1 MDNMHILALTLLAV
15 ILTAGACQKTPSTE
29 MPDNTPFSLSTETV
43 EAGSEGGS
51 STITINSSE
60 KVNIVGLCDWCKYVL
75 SPWNEGKSELEL
87 TISEN
92 RSTESRSFSFSIIC
106 KEEKKVLTVN
116 QAGRE
121 IKPIEENGAVLFARS
136 LGMGWNLGNQMDAI
150 INGVSSETAWGN
162 SKCTQETFNG
172 LKEKGFGAVRIP
184 VTWTGHIGEAP
195 EYKVDED
202 WLARVKEIA
211 GYAHKAGLKAIVNLH
226 HDEGWLN
233 ILTLSKGG
241 EQAEEIKARYSALW
255 AQIAEYL
262 KDEED
267 WLMFEAFN
275 ELHDGSWGGG
285 SNNNDGGAQYR
296 AINEL
301 NQLFVNTVR
310 KTGSKNAD
318 RYLGIPGYCTNPSLT
333 VKYLELPEDS
343 ATDRL
348 MVSIHYYDP
357 SGFALGQNPDYTEWG
372 HTGARGK
379 KDPYHNEQSVQE
391 CLGSVRERFID
402 NNIPVYFGE
411 TGCVNRSDA
420 RSRAFQ
426 KYWMEYVYKCASDNG
441 IAMFLW
447 DNGAKGSGE
456 ESFGFID
463 HGNGSYINNSKEII
477 DVMLKALDRSDSSY
491 TLETVYN
498 SAP

>member
-1 MDNMHILALTLLAV
+1 MKKMHALTLALLSV
-15 ILTAGACQKTPSTE
+15 LLTAGACQKTPAPGK
-29 MPDNTPFSLSTETV
+29 PDNTPLSLSAETV
-43 EAGSEGGS
+43 EIGAEGGS
-51 STITINSSE
+51 QNITVSSSE

-75 SPWNEGKSELEL
+75 SPWSEGQSKLEL
-87 TISEN
+87 SISEN
-92 RSTESRSFSFSIIC
+92 GSTEGRSFSFSIIC
-106 KEEKKVLTVN
+106 KDEKKVLSVN
-116 QAGRE
+116 QAGKE
-121 IKPIEENGAVLFARS
+121 VKPIEENDAVRFARS

-162 SKCTQETFNG
+162 PKCTQETFNG
-172 LKEKGFGAVRIP
+172 LKDKGFGAVRIP
-184 VTWTGHIGEAP
+184 VTWSGHIGEAP
-195 EYKVDED
+195 EYKVDEA

-211 GYAHKAGLKAIVNLH
+211 RYAHNAGLKAIVNLH
-226 HDEGWLN
+226 HDGDWLK
-233 ILTLSKGG
+233 IVTLSKGG
-241 EQAEEIKARYSALW
+241 EQAEEIKALYSALW
-255 AQIAEYL
+255 TQIAEYL
-262 KDEED
+262 KEEED

-275 ELHDGSWGGG
+275 ELHDGSWGYG
-285 SNNNDGGAQYR
+285 SNTSDGGAQYR

-310 KTGSKNAD
+310 KTGGKNAD

-343 ATDRL
+343 ASNRL
-348 MVSIHYYDP
+348 MVAIHYYDP
-357 SGFALGQNPDYTEWG
+357 SGFALGQNSGYTEWG
-372 HTGARGK
+372 HTGTSGK
-379 KDPYHNEQSVQE
+379 KDPYHNENSVQE

-411 TGCVNRSDA
+411 TGCVNRSDSRA
-420 RSRAFQ
+420 RAFQ

-447 DNGAKGSGE
+447 DNGAKGAGE

-463 HGNGSYINNSKEII
+463 HGNGAYINNSKEII

>member
-1 MDNMHILALTLLAV
+1 MKKMHTLTLALLSVL
-15 ILTAGACQKTPSTE
+15 LTAGACQKTPDLGK
-29 MPDNTPFSLSTETV
+29 PDNTPLSLSAETV
-43 EAGSEGGS
+43 EIGAEGGS
-51 STITINSSE
+51 QNITVSSSE

-75 SPWNEGKSELEL
+75 SPWSEGQSKLEL
-87 TISEN
+87 NISEN
-92 RSTESRSFSFSIIC
+92 GSTEGRSFSFSIIC
-106 KEEKKVLTVN
+106 KDEKKVLSVS
-116 QAGRE
+116 QAGKE
-121 IKPIEENGAVLFARS
+121 VKPIEENDAVRFTRS
-136 LGMGWNLGNQMDAI
+136 LGMGWNLGNQMNAI

-162 SKCTQETFNG
+162 PKCTQETFNG
-172 LKEKGFGAVRIP
+172 LKDKGFGAVRIP
-184 VTWTGHIGEAP
+184 VTWSGHIGEAP
-195 EYKVDED
+195 EYKVDEA

-211 GYAHKAGLKAIVNLH
+211 GYAHNAGLKAIVNLH
-226 HDEGWLN
+226 HDGDWLK
-233 ILTLSKGG
+233 IVTLSKGG

-255 AQIAEYL
+255 TQIAEYL
-262 KDEED
+262 KEEGD

-275 ELHDGSWGGG
+275 ELHDGSWGYG
-285 SNNNDGGAQYR
+285 SNTSDGGAQYR

-310 KTGSKNAD
+310 KTGGKNAD

-343 ATDRL
+343 AQNKL
-348 MVSIHYYDP
+348 MVAIHYYDP
-357 SGFALGQNPDYTEWG
+357 SGFALGQNSGYTEWG
-372 HTGARGK
+372 HTGTSGK
-379 KDPYHNEQSVQE
+379 KDPYHNENSVQE

-411 TGCVNRSDA
+411 TGCVNRSDSRA
-420 RSRAFQ
+420 RAFQ

-447 DNGAKGSGE
+447 DNGAKGAGE

-463 HGNGSYINNSKEII
+463 HGNGAYINNSKEII